1 MSNIDTTFI
10 SYADS
15 GLSLKTVADTFE
27 SSLQE
32 RPDSDTGYVVDMGS
46 LVRDIEFEIDELF

>member
-1 MSNIDTTFI
+1 MSNIDTTFT
-10 SYADS
+10 SQADS
-15 GLSLKTVADTFE
+15 GLPLKAVADTFE

-32 RPDSDTGYVVDMGS
+32 TPDIDSGHLAGMGS

>member
-10 SYADS
+10 SHADS

>member
-1 MSNIDTTFI
+1 MSNIDTTFT
-10 SYADS
+10 SLADS
-15 GLSLKTVADTFE
+15 GLSLKALVDTFE

-32 RPDSDTGYVVDMGS
+32 RPDIDTGYVAGMGS